1 VNHTRF
7 PKEDHLPDWAL
18 RDNKVTK
25 FDCVECLTPC
35 WRDELH
41 RIKKCSNKDVCFLL
55 LCHSFDVRGRQFGQA
70 KLWSSPAAFGARAY
84 FRTASTPA
92 QLLVDDVAL
101 TDEGMYR
108 CRVDFRNTPT
118 RNLKIN
124 LTVIGKF
131 VSFVGLTN
139 IFFFHWGFVAF
150 VFDSKLLK

>member
-1 VNHTRF
+1 MWFGEPHSFPEIRSPTRLSTSGQQIY
-7 PKEDHLPDWAL
+7 KGW
-18 RDNKVTK
+18 
-25 FDCVECLTPC
+25 PC

-41 RIKKCSNKDVCFLL
+41 RIKKCINKHVYFLL
-55 LCHSFDVRGRQFGQA
+55 FCHSFDVRGRQFGQA
-70 KLWSSPAAFGARAY
+70 KLWSSPAAFGTRAY

-131 VSFVGLTN
+131 VPSVGLTN
-139 IFFFHWGFVAF
+139 FNFLWGFEAF
-150 VFDSKLLK
+150 VFDSKLLM

>member
-1 VNHTRF
+1 
-7 PKEDHLPDWAL
+7 
-18 RDNKVTK
+18 
-25 FDCVECLTPC
+25 
-35 WRDELH
+35 
-41 RIKKCSNKDVCFLL
+41 
-55 LCHSFDVRGRQFGQA
+55 VRGRQFGQA
-70 KLWSSPAAFGARAY
+70 KLWSAPTAFGTRAY

-131 VSFVGLTN
+131 VPSVGLN
-139 IFFFHWGFVAF
+139 KIPVLCGFQTF
-150 VFDSKLLK
+150 VYDSKLLT